1 MEPPAITETL
11 TELLCQHGIRQ
22 YALSETQKYGHVT
35 YFWNGNRG
43 AKFDETLEVWE
54 EIPSDQVPFDQ
65 KPAMK
70 CREITQKLIGAM
82 QSGQYGFLR
91 CNFPNGDMVGH
102 TGNLEAVIASMEAL
116 DTCLGQI
123 VESAG
128 QLGYTLLIT
137 ADHGNAD
144 QMYDTQ
150 KDGSVRVRTAHSLNP
165 VPFILCGGGA
175 LRQDAAF
182 GLANV
187 APTIAAL
194 LGIPAPKS
202 WHESMLV

>member
-1 MEPPAITETL
+1 
-11 TELLCQHGIRQ
+11 
-22 YALSETQKYGHVT
+22 
-35 YFWNGNRG
+35 
-43 AKFDETLEVWE
+43 
-54 EIPSDQVPFDQ
+54 
-65 KPAMK
+65 MK
-70 CREITQKLIGAM
+70 CREITQKLLGAM
-82 QSGQYGFLR
+82 QSGQYSFLR

-150 KDGSVRVRTAHSLNP
+150 KDGSVRVRT
-165 VPFILCGGGA
+165 C
-175 LRQDAAF
+175 
-182 GLANV
+182 
-187 APTIAAL
+187 L
-194 LGIPAPKS
+194 LYTS
-202 WHESMLV
+202 RCV

>member
-1 MEPPAITETL
+1 M
-11 TELLCQHGIRQ
+11 
-22 YALSETQKYGHVT
+22 T

-82 QSGQYGFLR
+82 QSGQYSFLR

-144 QMYDTQ
+144 PD
-150 KDGSVRVRTAHSLNP
+150 VRHAEGWLRACPYGALPHPCRHPLRRRRTAAGCRFP
-165 VPFILCGGGA
+165 A
-175 LRQDAAF
+175 
-182 GLANV
+182 LANV
-187 APTIAAL
+187 APPSPRCWVSRL
-194 LGIPAPKS
+194 RKVG
-202 WHESMLV
+202 MRV